1 MNMMVEFS
9 LSAVLFIFVPKLNSS
24 IASLNKVLVHE
35 CTMSYSSFICPWQCF
50 LPILSPKCLV
60 NSCRWDRI
68 KTQISN
74 RYETDNKEQVQN
86 MTLVL
91 EEQDALSALP
101 VKTLGQPNPV
111 DYVLL
116 VLHCVS
122 NLE

>member
-1 MNMMVEFS
+1 
-9 LSAVLFIFVPKLNSS
+9 
-24 IASLNKVLVHE
+24 
-35 CTMSYSSFICPWQCF
+35 MSYSSFICPWQCF
-50 LPILSPKCLV
+50 PPILSPKYLV

-91 EEQDALSALP
+91 EGQDALSALP
-101 VKTLGQPNPV
+101 VKTLRQPKPV